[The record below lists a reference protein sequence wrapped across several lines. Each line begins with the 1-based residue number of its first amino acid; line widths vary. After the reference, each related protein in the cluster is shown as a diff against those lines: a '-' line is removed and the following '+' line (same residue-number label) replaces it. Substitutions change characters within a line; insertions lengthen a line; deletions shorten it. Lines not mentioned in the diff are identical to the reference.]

1 MHSPT
6 DKRVFQKEAR
16 TLAAAGYDVVH
27 LAPGEE
33 ESRIEDGV
41 KLEVYQAGRT
51 ILARLFSMFSLYRR
65 AKLVDAEVYHC
76 NEVDSWLVGI
86 ALKLLR
92 GRVVVFDV
100 HEHYPSTFA
109 RQHGPRFLTGV
120 TEWLMCLAF
129 RVLTPLTDYF
139 VFAKRTVAPDFPNSR
154 DRAITVLNCASLD
167 GARLDDP
174 PPARETSEFVT
185 AVHVGVFHRER
196 GWPQLIEAMRLSKSP
211 NLRVKII
218 GTCTDRSKDE
228 FQRAIESPD
237 IRDRIEVIQW
247 LPFSEMCR
255 ELEQSDIGL
264 VLFQPGIQNHVFAM
278 PHKMFD
284 YMKAR
289 LPVII
294 PDFAVEVAPIIRE
307 AECGILLD
315 PSDPRQIAEAIDR
328 LVADADLRRTLGE
341 KGRAAVFRRYN
352 WEEEGKLLVSLY
364 ERIAKQCEL
373 RRSAPVKP

>member
-1 MHSPT
+1 MHPPT

-33 ESRIEDGV
+33 ESRVVDGV
-41 KLEVYQAGRT
+41 TLEVYQSGKT
-51 ILARLFSMFSLYRR
+51 IVARLLSMLNLYRR
-65 AKLVDAEVYHC
+65 AKRVDAHVYHC
-76 NEVDSWLVGI
+76 NEVDSWVVGI
-86 ALKLLR
+86 ALKLIR

-109 RQHGPRFLTGV
+109 RQHGPRFCIGV
-120 TEWLMCLAF
+120 TEWFMRLAF
-129 RVLTPLTDYF
+129 RMLTPLTDYF
-139 VFAKRTVAPDFPNSR
+139 VFAKETVAPDFPNSQ
-154 DRAITVLNCASLD
+154 DRAITVLNCATLE
-167 GARLDDP
+167 GAKIDDP
-174 PPARETSEFVT
+174 PPVRKPTEFVT

-196 GWPQLIEAMRLSKSP
+196 GWPELIEAMRLSKSL

-218 GTCTDRSKDE
+218 GTCTDSSKEE
-228 FQRAIESPD
+228 FQRAIQSPD
-237 IRDRIEVIQW
+237 IRDRIEVIEW
-247 LPFSEMCR
+247 LPFDDMYR

-289 LPVII
+289 LPVIV
-294 PDFAVEVAPIIRE
+294 PEFAVEVAPIIRE
-307 AECGILLD
+307 AQCGILLD
-315 PSDPRQIAEAIDR
+315 PSDPQQIADALDQLI
-328 LVADADLRRTLGE
+328 ADADLRRTLGE

-364 ERIAKQCEL
+364 ERIAKKCEQ
-373 RRSAPVKP
+373 RHHAK